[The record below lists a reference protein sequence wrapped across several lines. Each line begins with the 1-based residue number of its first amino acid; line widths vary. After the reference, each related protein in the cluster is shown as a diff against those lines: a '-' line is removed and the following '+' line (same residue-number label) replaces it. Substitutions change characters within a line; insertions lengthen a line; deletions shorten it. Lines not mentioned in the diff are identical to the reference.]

1 MIRAI
6 ILLAL
11 YAFGLTW
18 WALGEPKRSTVR
30 VENAMAKLQG
40 RFAKQLLQ
48 AQELQ
53 AEVHDEGEQ
62 ARVEVQKVFVPI
74 KEQVREIVTVYS
86 CDGEYDDG
94 VRNALKTA
102 VNAANAA
109 GGLPAAGN

>member
-40 RFAKQLLQ
+40 RFAGQLLQ

-53 AEVHDEGEQ
+53 TEVHDEGEQ

-74 KEQVREIVTVYS
+74 KEQVREIVTVYG

-94 VRNALKTA
+94 VRNALETA

-109 GGLPAAGN
+109 GGLPATKN

>member
-40 RFAKQLLQ
+40 RFAEQLLQ

-53 AEVHDEGEQ
+53 TEVHDEGEQ

-86 CDGEYDDG
+86 CDGEYNDG
-94 VRNALKTA
+94 VRNALETA

-109 GGLPAAGN
+109 GGLPATKN

>member
-40 RFAKQLLQ
+40 RFAEQLLQ

-74 KEQVREIVTVYS
+74 KEQVREIVTVYG

-94 VRNALKTA
+94 VRNALETA

>member
-1 MIRAI
+1 MIRAL

-40 RFAKQLLQ
+40 RFAEQLLQ

-94 VRNALKTA
+94 VRNALETA

>member
-1 MIRAI
+1 MIRAT

-40 RFAKQLLQ
+40 RFAEQLLQ

-74 KEQVREIVTVYS
+74 KEQMREIVTVYS

-94 VRNALKTA
+94 VRNALETA

-109 GGLPAAGN
+109 GGLPAARN

>member
-30 VENAMAKLQG
+30 VENAMVKLQG
-40 RFAKQLLQ
+40 RFAGQLLQ

-53 AEVHDEGEQ
+53 TEVHDEGEQ

-74 KEQVREIVTVYS
+74 KEQVREIVTVYG

-94 VRNALKTA
+94 VRNALETA

-109 GGLPAAGN
+109 GGLPAARN